1 MKLDTFLKLYSVRK
15 NEEER
20 EAFVKEHITNTHV
33 SYTDKCDRAELIAR
47 SSYYVKEKDENG
59 VEQKKFHQNSAAKY
73 MLYSLAVV
81 DMFTDIDVDFKN
93 SVDFFEKI
101 NGEILDYIVFN
112 VNEREL
118 KEFRM
123 LMDFACDDLLTNE
136 YENHAF
142 FKEQVERF
150 GKLIGSSIIP
160 IVKDLDNETINNLI
174 NTIK

>member
-15 NEEER
+15 NAEER
-20 EAFVKEHITNTHV
+20 EALVREHITNTHV

-93 SVDFFEKI
+93 SVEFFEKI

-118 KEFRM
+118 KEFKM

-150 GKLIGSSIIP
+150 GRLISVSITP
-160 IVKDLDNETINNLI
+160 LLEELDKEKIEKILQ
-174 NTIK
+174 TIK

>member
-1 MKLDTFLKLYSVRK
+1 MKLDTFLKLYNVRK
-15 NEEER
+15 NAEER
-20 EAFVKEHITNTHV
+20 EALVKEHITNTHV

-93 SVDFFEKI
+93 SVEFFEKI
-101 NGEILDYIVFN
+101 NGEILDYIVLN

-118 KEFRM
+118 NEFRM
-123 LMDFACDDLLTNE
+123 LLEFACDDLIANE

-142 FKEQVERF
+142 FKEQIDRF
-150 GKLIGSSIIP
+150 GKLVSVSIKP
-160 IVKDLDNETINNLI
+160 LLEDLDIQKIQEVIE
-174 NTIK
+174 KMK

>member
-1 MKLDTFLKLYSVRK
+1 MKLDTFLKLYNVRK
-15 NEEER
+15 NAEER
-20 EAFVKEHITNTHV
+20 EALVKEHITNTHV

-59 VEQKKFHQNSAAKY
+59 VEQKRFHQNSAAKY

-93 SVDFFEKI
+93 SVEFFEKI
-101 NGEILDYIVFN
+101 NGEILDYIVLN

-118 KEFRM
+118 NEFRM
-123 LMDFACDDLLTNE
+123 LLEFACDDLIANE

-142 FKEQVERF
+142 FKEQIDRF
-150 GKLIGSSIIP
+150 GKLVSVSIKP
-160 IVKDLDNETINNLI
+160 LLEDLDIQKIQEVIE
-174 NTIK
+174 KMK

>member
-1 MKLDTFLKLYSVRK
+1 MKLDTFLKLYNVRK
-15 NEEER
+15 NAEER
-20 EAFVKEHITNTHV
+20 EALVKEHITNTHV

-59 VEQKKFHQNSAAKY
+59 VEQKRFHQNSAAKY

-93 SVDFFEKI
+93 SVEFFEKI
-101 NGEILDYIVFN
+101 NGEILDYIVLN

-118 KEFRM
+118 NEFRM
-123 LMDFACDDLLTNE
+123 LLEFACDDLIANE

-142 FKEQVERF
+142 FKEQIDRF
-150 GKLIGSSIIP
+150 GKLISVSIKP
-160 IVKDLDNETINNLI
+160 LLEDLDIQKIQEVIE
-174 NTIK
+174 KMK

>member
-1 MKLDTFLKLYSVRK
+1 MKLDTFLKLYNVRK
-15 NEEER
+15 NAEER
-20 EAFVKEHITNTHV
+20 ETLVKEHITNTHV

-93 SVDFFEKI
+93 SVEFFEKI
-101 NGEILDYIVFN
+101 NGEILDYIVLN

-118 KEFRM
+118 NEFRM
-123 LMDFACDDLLTNE
+123 LLEFACDDLIANE

-142 FKEQVERF
+142 FKEQIDRF
-150 GKLIGSSIIP
+150 GKLVSVSIKP
-160 IVKDLDNETINNLI
+160 LLEDLDIQKIQEVIE
-174 NTIK
+174 KMK

>member
-1 MKLDTFLKLYSVRK
+1 MKLDTFLKLYNVRK
-15 NEEER
+15 NAEER
-20 EAFVKEHITNTHV
+20 EALVREHITNTHV

-59 VEQKKFHQNSAAKY
+59 VEQKRFHQNSAAKY

-93 SVDFFEKI
+93 SVEFFEKI
-101 NGEILDYIVFN
+101 NGEILDYIVLN

-118 KEFRM
+118 NEFRM
-123 LMDFACDDLLTNE
+123 LLEFACDDLIANE

-142 FKEQVERF
+142 FKEQIDRF
-150 GKLIGSSIIP
+150 GKLVSVSIKP
-160 IVKDLDNETINNLI
+160 LLEDLDIQKIQEVIE
-174 NTIK
+174 KMK

>member
-15 NEEER
+15 NAEER
-20 EAFVKEHITNTHV
+20 EALVREHITNTHV

-59 VEQKKFHQNSAAKY
+59 IEQKKFHQNSAAKY

-101 NGEILDYIVFN
+101 NGEILDYIITN
-112 VNEREL
+112 VNDREL
-118 KEFRM
+118 NEFRM
-123 LMDFACDDLLTNE
+123 LLEFACDDLISNE

-142 FKEQVERF
+142 FREQFDRL
-150 GKLIGSSIIP
+150 GKLVSVSIKP
-160 IVKDLDNETINNLI
+160 LLEDLDVQKIQEVIE
-174 NTIK
+174 KMK

>member
-15 NEEER
+15 NAEER
-20 EAFVKEHITNTHV
+20 EALVREHITNTHV

-93 SVDFFEKI
+93 SVEFFEKI
-101 NGEILDYIVFN
+101 NGEILDYIILN

-150 GKLIGSSIIP
+150 GKLIGNSIIP

>member
-15 NEEER
+15 NAEER
-20 EAFVKEHITNTHV
+20 EALVREHITNTHV

-59 VEQKKFHQNSAAKY
+59 VEQKRFHQNSAAKY

-101 NGEILDYIVFN
+101 NGEILDYIVLN